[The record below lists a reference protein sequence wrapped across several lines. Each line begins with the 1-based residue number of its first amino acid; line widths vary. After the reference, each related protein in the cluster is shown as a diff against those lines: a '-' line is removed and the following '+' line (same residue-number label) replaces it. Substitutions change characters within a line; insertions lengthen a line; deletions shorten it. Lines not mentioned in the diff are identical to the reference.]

1 MYPTVAMKHCMT
13 GFNILMSCVEKEIN
27 NVRFIEENK
36 LSGSPFLP
44 ANIYQVFANAHVRL
58 PVDAMSTLLDDKLL
72 VTCQIISAQ
81 HATDS
86 NTPGANSP
94 HLLSNALNLALM
106 NLRSHLRSTK
116 VVSEGERKGVYE
128 KLNVILHQTHMLWQH
143 KKQEEVEEEREK
155 EAFYKFKSRVHC
167 EVREIVFSLSQK
179 KLVKNNTKQQKI
191 VALH

>member
-1 MYPTVAMKHCMT
+1 MT

-44 ANIYQVFANAHVRL
+44 ANIYKVFANAHVRL
-58 PVDAMSTLLDDKLL
+58 PVDAMSTLLDDQLL
-72 VTCQIISAQ
+72 LTCQIISAQ
-81 HATDS
+81 HGSDS
-86 NTPGANSP
+86 STPDANSP

-106 NLRSHLRSTK
+106 NLRSHLQTMK
-116 VVSEGERKGVYE
+116 VVSESERKGLYE
-128 KLNVILHQTHMLWQH
+128 KLNIILHQTHMLWQH

-167 EVREIVFSLSQK
+167 EVREIVFLCHKKKTSMKIPISNKKSLPCI
-179 KLVKNNTKQQKI
+179 N
-191 VALH
+191 